1 MTHFPKDPRVKVKV
15 LNTPVSSAD
24 FLPQNTLYR
33 SWNSIAIL
41 GNHTILGRQATL
53 ATITN
58 HQNLTTM
65 SKKDAKV
72 AAAAIE
78 ESAAKSNVLLKG
90 QLVINDGVR
99 TIVFVTDWTDV
110 VRRANED
117 FGTVDTFDVRKSSFV
132 LPFARFKAVCS
143 KKFDINGYLN
153 DAKNIDKAVKCLL
166 DNIGFDINFVIIPK
180 NDGFTARDGFIY
192 EPAVHRRAV
201 QDITIRCNPAIP
213 AKYPVVA
220 TTIEVA
226 EDWV

>member
-1 MTHFPKDPRVKVKV
+1 MSH
-15 LNTPVSSAD
+15 S
-24 FLPQNTLYR
+24 
-33 SWNSIAIL
+33 
-41 GNHTILGRQATL
+41 HH
-53 ATITN
+53 ITN
-58 HQNLTTM
+58 HLILTTM
-65 SKKDAKV
+65 KENDATV
-72 AAAAIE
+72 GAATTQNNAV
-78 ESAAKSNVLLKG
+78 KSNVLLKG

-143 KKFDINGYLN
+143 RKFDINGYLN
-153 DAKNIDKAVKCLL
+153 DAKNVDKAVKCLL
-166 DNIGFDINFVIIPK
+166 DNIGFDIQFVMI
-180 NDGFTARDGFIY
+180 DAGEAFTARDGFAY
-192 EPAVHRRAV
+192 EPAAHRRAV